1 MGAFEGL
8 LGLLVCLRSGPTML
22 LHIPMMRRWWK
33 RDGKKG
39 KSSLPFGIYKT
50 TTTNGISRAPHN
62 RQSGYGTSSIR
73 IVNLITLR
81 QSLMMNIK

>member
-8 LGLLVCLRSGPTML
+8 LGLLVCLWSGLTVL

-50 TTTNGISRAPHN
+50 TTISRTPHD
-62 RQSGYGTSSIR
+62 RQSGHGTSSIR

-81 QSLMMNIK
+81 RSLMMNIK